1 MAGFYSIHYRVPG
14 TSLSTIYQFP
24 ISFPATLIRT
34 ITWSF
39 VNYNPAEAVGFFLC
53 DDILWKSQWARSL
66 HERVA
71 KGWTVEGLRVDKF
84 KNNIARLTC
93 ATNDSRFREGDLVVL
108 HRGNPHDENA
118 QHCELQYDGENELEV
133 SLIRG
138 NEYFFAEQPDG
149 WIMDQDWFD
158 SSPFY
163 LGALDTVADS
173 QRGRSIILPLLQGS
187 LLPKID
193 YAKYERAKEDLRM
206 PV

>member
-1 MAGFYSIHYRVPG
+1 MAS
-14 TSLSTIYQFP
+14 SSTADFIFR
-24 ISFPATLIRT
+24 LRK
-34 ITWSF
+34 F
-39 VNYNPAEAVGFFLC
+39 VQDEAETQREALMR
-53 DDILWKSQWARSL
+53 QWARSL

-149 WIMDQDWFD
+149 WI
-158 SSPFY
+158 
-163 LGALDTVADS
+163 LEVAWVTS
-173 QRGRSIILPLLQGS
+173 ART
-187 LLPKID
+187 
-193 YAKYERAKEDLRM
+193 YA
-206 PV
+206 